1 MNFFACPILVMNL
14 VFRHDEQEEE
24 VMSRAEEV
32 CMQPSSQSGFVDQ
45 LIEFQ
50 QGSFFTHEEISPE
63 HESFAE
69 YVGHNQMVTVGETPA
84 GNLRYLQ
91 GEVGATPMRVS
102 GKGHEG
108 KRSNLSP
115 MKPHLRQG
123 PIDSGE
129 RQLRQEKGRVYVPP
143 HRKVNPGW
151 QRDASPGGR
160 QRDVHPDGLLRDTKW
175 RKKIARFEQQ
185 VPVQKHQAHGFFERT
200 VNFNRSLPVGQ
211 NHKRGDRGE
220 QSQNCERVGTG
231 RENVIRLVDCQRTT
245 KSLIIDCEDREG
257 KSEEENRHCGRNKAA
272 EKTRPRQ
279 QGEEAAVVEKPVE
292 EAKSLRRSRSSGKDK
307 LGESKNK
314 VDMKESVRESLET
327 SLSARKSSKD
337 KSVSEK
343 KKSSGKKKGR
353 SSAKR
358 SQLPENPLTLSS
370 KSIEDKCRTTE
381 RMDRSYN
388 ISSGYSSA
396 RKQSKPVLR
405 LTACSEVDSSPT
417 LPRTPST
424 PWNLADESCC
434 AEPDTFS
441 SASHSLPGYK
451 ICRKELGVGSV
462 WDSHCHLDFL
472 ATRKLNSENIKG
484 GESLKMSLQTD
495 GQQLGEKF
503 GGCIA
508 NFCDPKD
515 WAQGSRS
522 QEVSK
527 ILTSCKEQ
535 SGVFLTLGCHPHF
548 ADKMDGFSVQQLQK
562 LAMKMKGRVVAIGEC
577 GLDKSGK
584 NRVPMK
590 IQKKY
595 FEAQID
601 IARELDLPLVL
612 HIRGAEEEAMELLK
626 KKKVPAN
633 FRIHYHCFTGTW
645 KSAEAWLSAYPA
657 SKIGLTGLV
666 TFDHAKSVHEV
677 ARHIPLDKLLL
688 ETDAPYF
695 LPSGVS
701 KESYRH
707 TFSQPGHVVHVAA
720 QVSNL
725 RR

>member
-211 NHKRGDRGE
+211 NHKRGERGE
-220 QSQNCERVGTG
+220 QSQNR
-231 RENVIRLVDCQRTT
+231 
-245 KSLIIDCEDREG
+245 DREG

-358 SQLPENPLTLSS
+358 SQSPENPPTLSS
-370 KSIEDKCRTTE
+370 KSIEDKCRIPE

-405 LTACSEVDSSPT
+405 LTMPAKWPHRGKAADVCSSRDSCMIGRSCAS
-417 LPRTPST
+417 LVRT
-424 PWNLADESCC
+424 
-434 AEPDTFS
+434 
-441 SASHSLPGYK
+441 
-451 ICRKELGVGSV
+451 
-462 WDSHCHLDFL
+462 
-472 ATRKLNSENIKG
+472 ATGI
-484 GESLKMSLQTD
+484 
-495 GQQLGEKF
+495 
-503 GGCIA
+503 
-508 NFCDPKD
+508 
-515 WAQGSRS
+515 
-522 QEVSK
+522 
-527 ILTSCKEQ
+527 
-535 SGVFLTLGCHPHF
+535 
-548 ADKMDGFSVQQLQK
+548 
-562 LAMKMKGRVVAIGEC
+562 
-577 GLDKSGK
+577 
-584 NRVPMK
+584 
-590 IQKKY
+590 
-595 FEAQID
+595 
-601 IARELDLPLVL
+601 
-612 HIRGAEEEAMELLK
+612 
-626 KKKVPAN
+626 
-633 FRIHYHCFTGTW
+633 
-645 KSAEAWLSAYPA
+645 
-657 SKIGLTGLV
+657 
-666 TFDHAKSVHEV
+666 
-677 ARHIPLDKLLL
+677 
-688 ETDAPYF
+688 
-695 LPSGVS
+695 
-701 KESYRH
+701 
-707 TFSQPGHVVHVAA
+707 
-720 QVSNL
+720 
-725 RR
+725 